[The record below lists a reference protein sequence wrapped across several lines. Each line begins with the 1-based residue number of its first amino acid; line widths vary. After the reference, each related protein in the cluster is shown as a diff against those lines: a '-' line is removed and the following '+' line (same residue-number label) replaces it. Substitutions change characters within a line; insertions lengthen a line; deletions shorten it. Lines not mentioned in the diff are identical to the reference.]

1 MSITAYFWGGIMGYK
16 YWNKRILVIFT
27 DNKEK
32 RYAMNEIVD
41 VILRTILCLMV
52 LLLISRVLGRKTIS
66 QLTFYDFVIGLTLG
80 NIGTAIITE
89 QSMNVYHG
97 LISLGVSTLWV
108 LGISALTLKSIPARK
123 LIESEPL
130 IVIYNGMIFEKHLK
144 NKRYN
149 VNDLLEL
156 LREQGIFD
164 PKEVEIG
171 IIESDGQL
179 SVKKKQEFREVTLQD
194 LNLQQNLNPS
204 KLNLMVGKEL
214 ISNGKI
220 VSDNLGTFGYTNE
233 WLKNQLEFQ
242 GINLEDVT
250 VALLTPKGDFYYDT
264 KKDKVPSSKGH

>member
-1 MSITAYFWGGIMGYK
+1 
-16 YWNKRILVIFT
+16 
-27 DNKEK
+27 
-32 RYAMNEIVD
+32 MNETVD
-41 VILRTILCLMV
+41 LILRTVLCLMV
-52 LLLISRVLGRKTIS
+52 LLLISRILGRKTIS
-66 QLTFYDFVIGLTLG
+66 QLTFYDFVIGLTIG
-80 NIGTAIITE
+80 NIGTAMITE
-89 QSMNVYHG
+89 ESMNIYHG

-130 IVIYNGMIFEKHLK
+130 IVIYNGMILEKHLK
-144 NKRYN
+144 NKKYN
-149 VNDLLEL
+149 INDLLEL

-164 PKEVEIG
+164 PREVEIG

-179 SVKKKQEFREVTLQD
+179 SVKKKEEFREVTLQD

-220 VSDNLGTFGYTNE
+220 ISDNLGTFGYTNE